1 MKSKRQ
7 FHKKETDAKVK
18 VFNRVF
24 IGLMLFLFGIVLY
37 DSFIHALPFYYILFF
52 FGGILI
58 GRFVAITQQIE
69 KKDSN
74 KKLTIKVRPIGILL
88 TVLLLII
95 RLFAGKLILDEFHV
109 IWATDALYL
118 IFIGVYYK
126 RRRDMLKQIDERVYT
141 YLYAK
146 KNDKKVNKN

>member
-1 MKSKRQ
+1 MKNKRL

-52 FGGILI
+52 FGGIVI

-109 IWATDALYL
+109 IWAAYTLY
-118 IFIGVYYK
+118 IIS
-126 RRRDMLKQIDERVYT
+126 
-141 YLYAK
+141 YL
-146 KNDKKVNKN
+146 